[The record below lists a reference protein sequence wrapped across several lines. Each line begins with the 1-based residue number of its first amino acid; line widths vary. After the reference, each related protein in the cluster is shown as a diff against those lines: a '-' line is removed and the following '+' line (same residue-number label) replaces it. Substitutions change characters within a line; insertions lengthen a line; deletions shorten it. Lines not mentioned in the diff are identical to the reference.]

1 MHLCK
6 APVEINIS
14 FPVFP
19 FLSTPNTHTV
29 KSCHYLHTRHLENV
43 LGDPILPCHP
53 HSLSLSFFLPFSSGF
68 PFVFF
73 TLVFT
78 PMAFSS
84 LSPWLSLSLS
94 LSRPVLH
101 PVWHTHIQSYTIH
114 TLLSFPLV
122 GASISLRWQML
133 MMAAVDNPESWA
145 WYQAELTLAMIT
157 TSVGSS
163 RRVPA
168 QRGGAAD
175 PRHTRLQEEDEL
187 TSGSHRPT
195 RPVSLHPRRVL

>member
-1 MHLCK
+1 MCVCVYYKELAVLSACVQGSH
-6 APVEINIS
+6 IGHSNIRGFVICCLHS
-14 FPVFP
+14 EN
-19 FLSTPNTHTV
+19 SSIHTHTHTHTV

-101 PVWHTHIQSYTIH
+101 PVWHTVTSPILISYVDSYIV
-114 TLLSFPLV
+114 SFTKYV
-122 GASISLRWQML
+122 MFIE
-133 MMAAVDNPESWA
+133 DICSW
-145 WYQAELTLAMIT
+145 M
-157 TSVGSS
+157 V
-163 RRVPA
+163 RK
-168 QRGGAAD
+168 
-175 PRHTRLQEEDEL
+175 
-187 TSGSHRPT
+187 
-195 RPVSLHPRRVL
+195 